1 MRNFKISIINSLLF
15 ILFPIILS
23 ACSSSTQLENEW
35 SDKSY
40 KKEGFKKILILGMAT
55 KPWKK
60 KVFENEFRTA
70 FKKYNI
76 DAVSAWENLPEDE
89 TLNKETFDIYFKDR
103 NIDAVLVAMETG
115 MSTKETM
122 YGGGTSFVAV
132 GFYGFYVS
140 TSPIYQV
147 PGYLSEEKI
156 IYMDTKLFE
165 TTEGKLVWSATSQS
179 YEPKTTADVIK
190 AVSFIVVD
198 QLYAEDF
205 IH

>member
-1 MRNFKISIINSLLF
+1 MKNFSIIIYSIIFILIISIFS
-15 ILFPIILS
+15 S
-23 ACSSSTQLENEW
+23 CSSSTQLENEW

-40 KKEGFKKILILGMAT
+40 NKKGFKKVLILGMAT
-55 KPWKK
+55 KSWKK

-76 DAVSAWENLPEDE
+76 DAVSAWEELPEDE
-89 TLNKETFDIYFKDR
+89 ILNKETFDIYFRDK

-132 GFYGFYVS
+132 GFHGFYVS

-147 PGYLSEEKI
+147 PDYLSEEKI

-190 AVSFIVVD
+190 AVSYIVVD

>member
-1 MRNFKISIINSLLF
+1 MKNSRNIIVNSTIFIFTISI
-15 ILFPIILS
+15 LS
-23 ACSSSTQLENEW
+23 SCSSSTQLENEW

-76 DAVSAWENLPEDE
+76 DAVSAWEELPEDE
-89 TLNKETFDIYFKDR
+89 TLNKETFDIYFRDK
-103 NIDAVLVAMETG
+103 NIDAVLVATETG

-122 YGGGTSFVAV
+122 YGGGTSFVVV
-132 GFYGFYVS
+132 GFHGFYVS
-140 TSPIYQV
+140 TSAVYQV
-147 PGYLSEEKI
+147 PGYMAEEKI

-165 TTEGKLVWSATSQS
+165 TTEGKMVWSATSQS

-190 AVSFIVVD
+190 AVSYIVVD
-198 QLYAEDF
+198 QLYAEDY

>member
-1 MRNFKISIINSLLF
+1 MKNRIIRSLIFVLILGF
-15 ILFPIILS
+15 ILT
-23 ACSSSTQLENEW
+23 CSSSTQLENEW

-40 KKEGFKKILILGMAT
+40 NKEGFKKILIFGMAT
-55 KPWKK
+55 KSWKK

-70 FKKYNI
+70 FKKYGI
-76 DAVSAWENLPEDE
+76 EAVSAWEELPASEK
-89 TLNKETFDIYFKDR
+89 LNKETFEIYFKDQH
-103 NIDAVLVAMETG
+103 IDAVLVASETG

-147 PGYLSEEKI
+147 PGYLDEETV

-179 YEPKTTADVIK
+179 YDPQTTSNVIK
-190 AVSFIVVD
+190 GVTYIVVD

-205 IH
+205 IR

>member
-1 MRNFKISIINSLLF
+1 MKNRIIRSLIFVLILGF
-15 ILFPIILS
+15 ILT
-23 ACSSSTQLENEW
+23 CSSSTQLENEW

-40 KKEGFKKILILGMAT
+40 NKEGFKKILIFGMAT
-55 KPWKK
+55 KSWKK

-70 FKKYNI
+70 FKKYGI
-76 DAVSAWENLPEDE
+76 EAVSAWEELPASEQ
-89 TLNKETFDIYFKDR
+89 LNKETFEIYFKDQH
-103 NIDAVLVAMETG
+103 IDAVLVASETG

-147 PGYLSEEKI
+147 PGYLDEETV

-179 YEPKTTADVIK
+179 YDPQTTSNVIK
-190 AVSFIVVD
+190 GVTYIVVD

-205 IH
+205 IR

>member
-1 MRNFKISIINSLLF
+1 MKKFNIIIHSAVTAFMLLSF
-15 ILFPIILS
+15 VS
-23 ACSSSTQLENEW
+23 CSSSTQLENEW
-35 SDKSY
+35 SDKTY
-40 KKEGFKKILILGMAT
+40 NKEGFKKILILGMAT
-55 KPWKK
+55 KSWKK

-76 DAVSAWENLPEDE
+76 DAVSAWEELPEDE
-89 TLNKETFDIYFKDR
+89 TLNKETFDIYFRDK

-132 GFYGFYVS
+132 GFHGFYVS
-140 TSPIYQV
+140 TSPIYRV

-156 IYMDTKLFE
+156 IYMDAKLFE

-179 YEPKTTADVIK
+179 YEPKTTSDVIK
-190 AVSFIVVD
+190 AVSYIVVD
-198 QLYAEDF
+198 QLYSKDF

>member
-1 MRNFKISIINSLLF
+1 MKNLDLIIYSILF
-15 ILFPIILS
+15 ILIIITFS
-23 ACSSSTQLENEW
+23 SCSSSTQLENEW

-40 KKEGFKKILILGMAT
+40 KKEGFKKVLVLGMAT
-55 KPWKK
+55 KSWKK

-76 DAVSAWENLPEDE
+76 DAVSAWEELPEDE
-89 TLNKETFDIYFKDR
+89 TLNKETFDIYFRDK
-103 NIDAVLVAMETG
+103 NIDAVLVARETG
-115 MSTKETM
+115 MSTEETM

-132 GFYGFYVS
+132 GFHGFYVS

-165 TTEGKLVWSATSQS
+165 TTEGKMVWSATSQS

-190 AVSFIVVD
+190 AVTYIVVD

>member
-1 MRNFKISIINSLLF
+1 
-15 ILFPIILS
+15 
-23 ACSSSTQLENEW
+23 LENEW

-40 KKEGFKKILILGMAT
+40 KKEGFKKVLIFGMAT

-76 DAVSAWENLPEDE
+76 EAVSAWEELPEDE
-89 TLNKETFDIYFKDR
+89 ELSKETFEIYFKDQ

-132 GFYGFYVS
+132 GFHGFYVS

-147 PGYLSEEKI
+147 PGYMSEETY

-165 TTEGKLVWSATSQS
+165 TTEGKLIWSATSQS
-179 YEPKTTADVIK
+179 YEPKTTSDVIK
-190 AVSFIVVD
+190 AVTYIVVD